1 MKNYVTVSVGSKSA
15 EPYRKL
21 ALFVITLSQ
30 IIYFTL
36 FVITLSQIIY
46 FTLLVITLSLIIYF
60 TLFVI
65 TLSQVIYFKYVIFF
79 RIFFV
84 VIFPILS
91 LNPNYSKS
99 IFFWAQK
106 AGENGRLAS
115 KSGSINCRFL
125 LVFYRY
131 FLYYRNIVMIT
142 YTFVCLYFR
151 LNGFLGRSSWF

>member
-1 MKNYVTVSVGSKSA
+1 MKNYVTVSVGNKSA

-21 ALFVITLSQ
+21 TLFVMTLSQIIYFTLFVITLSQ

-46 FTLLVITLSLIIYF
+46 YTLFVITLSQIICFTLFAITLSQIIYF
-60 TLFVI
+60 TLLVI

-99 IFFWAQK
+99 IFFLSAESRRKRKVGFQK
-106 AGENGRLAS
+106 W
-115 KSGSINCRFL
+115 K
-125 LVFYRY
+125 Y
-131 FLYYRNIVMIT
+131 
-142 YTFVCLYFR
+142 
-151 LNGFLGRSSWF
+151 

>member
-1 MKNYVTVSVGSKSA
+1 MKNYVNVSVGNKSA
-15 EPYRKL
+15 EPCRKL

-30 IIYFTL
+30 IIFFTL
-36 FVITLSQIIY
+36 F
-46 FTLLVITLSLIIYF
+46 VITLSLIIYF

-84 VIFPILS
+84 IFPILS

-99 IFFWAQK
+99 IFFWPQK
-106 AGENGRLAS
+106 ARESGRLAS

-151 LNGFLGRSSWF
+151 LNGFLGRSSGF